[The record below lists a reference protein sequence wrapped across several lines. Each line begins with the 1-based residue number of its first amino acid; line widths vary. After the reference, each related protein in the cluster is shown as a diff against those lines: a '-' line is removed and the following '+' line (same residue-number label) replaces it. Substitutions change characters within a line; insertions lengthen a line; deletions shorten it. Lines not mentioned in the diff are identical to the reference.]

1 MKASGLIILSCMT
14 ALWAQSALPQ
24 SAPPSASQSAS
35 PPAASPD
42 GENSDTVIAIFED
55 GVKMTAGGYQTLLQ
69 ANPAWQGQDRA
80 LVLHKYAVLRKAAAL
95 ARSRKLDEKSP
106 YKDALEF
113 STMVTLA
120 GFASTDALNSLNLDD
135 AEIEKFYNEHKEPFK
150 QIKVSTIKVAFG
162 GTATPEDDSST
173 VLASRAPRKIL
184 TEEEAKAKAENL
196 VAQIRAGGDF
206 AKLVQLESDDES
218 SKSKGGDLG
227 TWHMT
232 DNVPDAMRVAV
243 LSLKEGEVSD
253 PVRQSGGFYIFH
265 ADLVTYTPL
274 AQVRD
279 TILQQLRQMRASEWL
294 HDLDTNTKVEFPG
307 SQKSPAPG
315 AAPTGP
321 AKQ

>member
-1 MKASGLIILSCMT
+1 MT

-24 SAPPSASQSAS
+24 SAPPQSAL
-35 PPAASPD
+35 PPAASAAS
-42 GENSDTVIAIFED
+42 EKSDTVIAIFDD
-55 GVKMTAGGYQTLLQ
+55 GVKITAGEYQTLLQ

-113 STMVTLA
+113 STMVTMA
-120 GFASTDALNSLNLDD
+120 GFASEDALNSLDIGG

-150 QIKVSTIKVAFG
+150 QIKVSAIKVAFG
-162 GTATPEDDSST
+162 GTAPPEDNSST
-173 VLASRAPRKIL
+173 AMASRAPKKVL
-184 TEEEAKAKAENL
+184 TEEEAKAKAEKL
-196 VAQIRAGGDF
+196 VAQIRSGADF
-206 AKLVQLESDDES
+206 ARLVQLESDDET
-218 SKSKGGDLG
+218 SKPKGGDLG

-232 DNVPDAMRVAV
+232 DNVPDAMRAAV

-265 ADLVTYTPL
+265 ADSVTYTPL
-274 AQVRD
+274 SQVSD
-279 TILQQLRQMRASEWL
+279 TIYQQLRQMHASEWL
-294 HDLDTNTKVEFPG
+294 HDLDANTKVEFPG
-307 SQKSPAPG
+307 SQESPAPG
-315 AAPTGP
+315 ASPSGP